1 MLYTRGLNI
10 IMEGQPNMPGMNPNQ
25 QSPNP
30 ALDGERTASTEAQ
43 LLQNMLT
50 EGVDKEEEQIDDYL
64 ATSFLDRDELAVIRD
79 YDELI
84 LRIKRVGRLLGLKN
98 PQDQETKEARKV
110 LTRMVKDKVNR
121 MQMIAQ
127 TSKSKGGAGFKAV
140 RTEKIVQEE
149 NLFQEQKM
157 GEDSQGLFERL
168 MGATEG
174 QAVVNATDPAI
185 NTNTDPGKW

>member
-1 MLYTRGLNI
+1 
-10 IMEGQPNMPGMNPNQ
+10 MPGMNPNAQ
-25 QSPNP
+25 QPNP

-64 ATSFLDRDELAVIRD
+64 ATSFLDKEELAVIRD

-84 LRIKRVGRLLGLKN
+84 LRIKRVGRLLDLD
-98 PQDQETKEARKV
+98 QDSPDQKTQKAKEV
-110 LTRMVKDKVNR
+110 VTRIVKDQVNR

-157 GEDSQGLFERL
+157 GEGKQGLFDRL
-168 MGATEG
+168 LQATDG
-174 QAVVNATDPAI
+174 QQVVNP
-185 NTNTDPGKW
+185 TDPGQGIATDTDPGRW

>member
-1 MLYTRGLNI
+1 MD
-10 IMEGQPNMPGMNPNQ
+10 GQPNMPGMGGNPNPTNQ
-25 QSPNP
+25 

-64 ATSFLDRDELAVIRD
+64 ATSFLDREELAVIRD

-84 LRIKRVGRLLGLKN
+84 LRIKRVGRLLGLANAEDEESK
-98 PQDQETKEARKV
+98 KAKKV
-110 LTRMVKDKVNR
+110 LTRMVKDQVNR

-157 GEDSQGLFERL
+157 GEDEQGLFERL

-174 QAVVNATDPAI
+174 QQVVNPTDPAI
-185 NTNTDPGKW
+185 QSNTDPGKW

>member
-1 MLYTRGLNI
+1 MD
-10 IMEGQPNMPGMNPNQ
+10 GQPNMPGMNPNAQ
-25 QSPNP
+25 QPNP

-50 EGVDKEEEQIDDYL
+50 EGVDKDEEQIDDYL
-64 ATSFLDRDELAVIRD
+64 ATSFLDREELAVIRD

-84 LRIKRVGRLLGLKN
+84 LRIKRVGRLLDL
-98 PQDQETKEARKV
+98 DQNKPDKETNKAKQV
-110 LTRMVKDKVNR
+110 LTRIVKDQVNR

-157 GEDSQGLFERL
+157 GEDKQSLFNRL
-168 MGATEG
+168 LGATEG
-174 QAVVNATDPAI
+174 QAVVNPTDPGQGIA
-185 NTNTDPGKW
+185 TNTDPGKW